1 MRASAILAICLL
13 FAILMGCL
21 AVVACTWDTPY
32 RVSAIAWM
40 AGGFAAAAVI
50 AALYRASV
58 VKARS
63 QLLAS
68 VRRQWD
74 EDRILLE
81 RILSSDED

>member
-1 MRASAILAICLL
+1 MI
-13 FAILMGCL
+13 
-21 AVVACTWDTPY
+21 
-32 RVSAIAWM
+32 
-40 AGGFAAAAVI
+40 AAAAVI

>member
-1 MRASAILAICLL
+1 
-13 FAILMGCL
+13 
-21 AVVACTWDTPY
+21 
-32 RVSAIAWM
+32 M